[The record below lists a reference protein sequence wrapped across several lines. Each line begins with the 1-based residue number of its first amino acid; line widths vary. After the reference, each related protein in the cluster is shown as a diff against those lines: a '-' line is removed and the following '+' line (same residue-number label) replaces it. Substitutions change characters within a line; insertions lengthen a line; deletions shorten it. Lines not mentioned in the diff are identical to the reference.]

1 MKYNGKNYYNISYL
15 FRMFEV
21 RGNHNE
27 YKVPEIKSTDVTK
40 KTKATVNRLQS
51 ISLERNENLK
61 KRALELKE
69 RGNLK

>member
-1 MKYNGKNYYNISYL
+1 
-15 FRMFEV
+15 MFEV